1 MMTIVVRPVWRVL
14 WDATPTVGR
23 VVSDPPSKTG
33 LDRRGLQRRHIA
45 AVLCLLILSL
55 ATRAA
60 AQESHLLVITG
71 VSGDEEHAKK
81 FHDLAVRFID
91 AAEKRNGVADANV
104 TYLAEKPEADPQRI
118 RARSTKENVAKAF
131 ADIAARAHP
140 NDDIFVL
147 LIGHGSFDSRGG
159 MFNLPGPDL
168 TADDYAKL
176 LAKWPTQH
184 VAFVNTASASGA
196 FLPAAAGPGRT
207 IVTATKTGGEKNET
221 RFATYFVEAY
231 ESEAADRD
239 RNGRVSVLEAFEY
252 AKASVAKAFEQEG
265 TLLTEHATLDDGSDG
280 KLAATLF
287 LGTAERTAATT
298 LDMSNPAIR
307 DLVRER
313 DALEQQV
320 AALKLRKGDM
330 DPAQYEQ
337 QLEKLLLALAEK
349 SRALQLAGKK
359 Q

>member
-1 MMTIVVRPVWRVL
+1 VLALALFVLSPAVR
-14 WDATPTVGR
+14 A
-23 VVSDPPSKTG
+23 S
-33 LDRRGLQRRHIA
+33 
-45 AVLCLLILSL
+45 
-55 ATRAA
+55 
-60 AQESHLLVITG
+60 AQETHLLVITG

-91 AAEKRNGVADANV
+91 AAKKNHGVADGNV
-104 TYLAEKPEADPQRI
+104 VYLAEKPEADPQRI
-118 RARSTKENVAKAF
+118 QARSTRESVSKAF
-131 ADIAARAHP
+131 ADIGARAHP
-140 NDDIFVL
+140 DDEIFVL

-168 TADDYAKL
+168 SADDYAKL

-184 VAFVNTASASGA
+184 VVFVNTASASGA
-196 FLPAAAGPGRT
+196 FLPAVAAPGRT

-239 RNGRVSVLEAFEY
+239 RNGRVSVLEAFDY
-252 AKASVAKAFEQEG
+252 AKAKVVKAFEQEG
-265 TLLTEHATLDDGSDG
+265 TLLTEHATLDDGSEG
-280 KLAATLF
+280 KVAATMF
-287 LGTAERTAATT
+287 LAPAEGRASSN
-298 LDMSNPAIR
+298 LDLTNPAIR

-320 AALKLRKGDM
+320 AGLKLRKADM

-337 QLEKLLLALAEK
+337 ELEKLLLALAEK
-349 SRALQLAGKK
+349 SRALQQAGKK

>member
-1 MMTIVVRPVWRVL
+1 MVL
-14 WDATPTVGR
+14 PT
-23 VVSDPPSKTG
+23 
-33 LDRRGLQRRHIA
+33 
-45 AVLCLLILSL
+45 LLLMLSL
-55 ATRAA
+55 TARAS
-60 AQESHLLVITG
+60 AQETHLLVITG

-81 FHDLAVRFID
+81 FHDLATRFID
-91 AAEKRNGVADANV
+91 AAKKNNGVADANI
-104 TYLAEKPEADPQRI
+104 TYLAEKPDADPQRI
-118 RARSTKENVAKAF
+118 QARSTRENVSKAF
-131 ADIAARAHP
+131 ADIASRAHP
-140 NDDIFVL
+140 NDEIFVL

-159 MFNLPGPDL
+159 MFELPGPDL
-168 TADDYAKL
+168 SDDDYAKL
-176 LAKWPTQH
+176 LAKWPTQR

-196 FLPAAAGPGRT
+196 FLPAVAGPRRT

-221 RFATYFVEAY
+221 RFASYFVEAF

-252 AKASVAKAFEQEG
+252 AKAKVVKAFEQEG

-280 KLAATLF
+280 KVAATLF
-287 LGTAERTAATT
+287 IAPAAGRGADAV
-298 LDMSNPAIR
+298 DMTNPAIR

-320 AALKLRKGDM
+320 AGLKLRKSEM
-330 DPAQYEQ
+330 DPARYEQ
-337 QLEKLLLALAEK
+337 ELEKLLLALAEK